1 MPIACT
7 IAEYVARR
15 NEARKVRRSS
25 RPKGQQLIAE
35 CRRRFHYNPETGEFT
50 FLRGWRRGEVA
61 ISRDAY
67 GHISL
72 CVGRHRFGAHRIAWI
87 MTYGVEPVG
96 NVDHINRIPDDN
108 RIANLR
114 DVGQSENIQ
123 NCGVRRN
130 NKSGFKG
137 VYLWRGKWWAAATV
151 RGVVTRVGGFE
162 SAEIAADA
170 YDAIV
175 VRLRGQG
182 ATTNKKLGL
191 I

>member
-1 MPIACT
+1 
-7 IAEYVARR
+7 
-15 NEARKVRRSS
+15 
-25 RPKGQQLIAE
+25 
-35 CRRRFHYNPETGEFT
+35 
-50 FLRGWRRGEVA
+50 
-61 ISRDAY
+61 
-67 GHISL
+67 
-72 CVGRHRFGAHRIAWI
+72 